1 MNDYE
6 SRPPRLAIAIAAL
19 ALSAITLGTF
29 VAAPAGLDRDVAVAN
44 VKPATEVRISPARI
58 DVIATRD
65 RVITVA
71 AAAMP
76 HVDN

>member
-1 MNDYE
+1 MNNYE
-6 SRPPRLAIAIAAL
+6 STPPRLAIAVAAL
-19 ALSAITLGTF
+19 ALSAITLGTL
-29 VAAPAGLDRDVAVAN
+29 VAAPAAMDADLAVAF

-65 RVITVA
+65 RVITIA
-71 AAAMP
+71 GAAMP